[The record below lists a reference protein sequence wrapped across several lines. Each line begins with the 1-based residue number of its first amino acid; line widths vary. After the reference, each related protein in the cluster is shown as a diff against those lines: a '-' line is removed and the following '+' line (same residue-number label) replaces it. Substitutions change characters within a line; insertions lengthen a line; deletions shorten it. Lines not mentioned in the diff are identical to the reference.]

1 MNEAVYKEEGGETKV
16 SYAKA
21 TGFASPAL
29 GYEEGTLDFNRLL
42 VDNPPATVTM
52 VCDTKKLC
60 PLGIQPGS
68 YLVIDRSLT
77 PRTGNLVVFSYD
89 GSFLCREITL
99 YGKGSSSSRVV
110 FSDGEQDFS
119 PKPDEFEIVGV
130 VKGVVW
136 LPCASGPAQ
145 REAANGFSH

>member
-1 MNEAVYKEEGGETKV
+1 MNEAVYKSEGFT
-16 SYAKA
+16 KA

-52 VCDTKKLC
+52 VCDTGKLC
-60 PLGIQPGS
+60 PLGVQPGS

-77 PRTGNLVVFSYD
+77 PKTGNLVVFSYD
-89 GSFLCREITL
+89 GEFMCREITI
-99 YGKGSSSSRVV
+99 YGREVV

-119 PKPDEFEIVGV
+119 PHPDEYEIVGV

-136 LPCASGPAQ
+136 LPCSGGRQ
-145 REAANGFSH
+145 